1 MDDDEVVAQSLE
13 RRVKWSMDA
22 SADDCSRV
30 FQKVIKLEK
39 CMKDALKRK
48 EDTDKI
54 QQLYQMLRTVRMY
67 QPTETSNE
75 EEEKTAEQVDADL
88 TPLEIVVET
97 RVVLDAD
104 FESHRK
110 AAMKLIE
117 IEEATIDGVKVAR
130 IKNSVAACKN
140 EDCFVQEASLSVYA
154 LVILN
159 QLEKREFINFG
170 YESDP
175 KTRTLMQCLE
185 SFGRTNS
192 SKPRRMLWSKD
203 RIEFTSVSEAVGT
216 YGLECISE
224 FERFMHADLYLKNS
238 GQVTPV
244 DDKIRQEYVNIWNT
258 VCSPEFI
265 YAITKPEDR
274 IGREF
279 PENGNTSTW
288 VKSLEGMENLNQVC
302 NQVVGY
308 ADDWCVNILITPT
321 KIFFPRLSP
330 DLSPQ
335 YQRYVALCR
344 YDDAAQGFGLLVFD
358 IGPRQ
363 LTFVRN
369 IESDIKGKHLGALHD
384 WFARGFAKYAGEDRR
399 ELPPIQVIDFSPK
412 TDQWKVLCDKLG
424 ASTQSVSWCVLNS
437 LSDEDKCA
445 GLNGEGQ
452 NWPSFN
458 KGTFAKATGGGLAT
472 FELADGLY
480 GVGSAITLAG
490 AGTVGAA
497 GIGGLLF
504 LETASGLTG
513 KRLSKRI
520 WENTRWGKK

>member
-97 RVVLDAD
+97 RMVLDED

-117 IEEATIDGVKVAR
+117 IEEAEIDGVKVAR
-130 IKNSVAACKN
+130 IKNSVAACRKD
-140 EDCFVQEASLSVYA
+140 DCFVQEASLSVYA
-154 LVILN
+154 FVILN
-159 QLEKREFINFG
+159 ELSKREFIDFEYDN
-170 YESDP
+170 DP
-175 KTRTLMQCLE
+175 KTRTLIQSLE
-185 SFGRTNS
+185 SFGRTDVKNQGPS
-192 SKPRRMLWSKD
+192 MKWDLK
-203 RIEFTSVSEAVGT
+203 RITFTGLSLGSTNGDYKTEFDK
-216 YGLECISE
+216 
-224 FERFMHADLYLKNS
+224 FMHADLTVRNNS
-238 GQVTPV
+238 EQTPTE
-244 DDKIRQEYVNIWNT
+244 KIRQEYVNIWNT

-288 VKSLEGMENLNQVC
+288 VKSLEGVENLNQVC

-369 IESDIKGKHLGALHD
+369 IESDIKGKHIGALHD

-399 ELPPIQVIDFSPK
+399 ELPEIKIIDFSPK
-412 TDQWKVLCDKLG
+412 TDQWKVLCEKLG
-424 ASTQSVSWCVLNS
+424 SSTQSVSWCVLNS

-445 GLNGEGQ
+445 GLTGEGQ
-452 NWPSFN
+452 SWTSNFN
-458 KGTFAKATGGGLAT
+458 VAT
-472 FELADGLY
+472 FGKYTAGLGVLGGIGALGYY
-480 GVGSAITLAG
+480 GLGAITLAG
-490 AGTVGAA
+490 AGTVGSL
-497 GIGGLLF
+497 GIGGLAV
-504 LETASGLTG
+504 LETASALTG
-513 KRLSKRI
+513 KRLSTRI
-520 WENTRWGKK
+520 WEKFA